1 MILFYFQAHPRGTVY
16 WTDEGSKWGENSP
29 RVGRCHEN
37 RRRFVENSLGWGI
50 YGIFVWQNWE
60 FLPHNF

>member
-1 MILFYFQAHPRGTVY
+1 MYRS
-16 WTDEGSKWGENSP
+16 DKRSKWGENSP

-50 YGIFVWQNWE
+50 LGIFVWQNWE